1 MSSAV
6 TFIINTIFDV
16 VCFLFLA
23 RMILQASR
31 ADFYNP
37 ISQGV
42 VKATDPLLRPIR
54 LLIPGFRNFDIAA
67 LLAAW
72 LTKSV
77 GFALIVGL
85 EAQMVPGIPYVALRG
100 LFEMLRLLL
109 TIYWFG
115 LIIVIVL
122 SFIAQG
128 TNHPAALLL
137 HQITEPVLAPARRLL
152 PPMGGLDFSP
162 ILVFMVL
169 ILIRD
174 YLLPAIFNS
183 LIG

>member
-1 MSSAV
+1 MSSAL
-6 TFIINTIFDV
+6 TFVINTIFDI

-42 VKATDPLLRPIR
+42 VKATDPLLRPLR
-54 LLIPGFRNFDIAA
+54 LMIPGFRNFDIAA

-72 LTKSV
+72 LTKSI

-85 EAQMVPGIPYVALRG
+85 ESQFLPGIPYIALRG

-109 TIYWFG
+109 TIYWFA

-122 SFIAQG
+122 SFVAQG
-128 TNHPAALLL
+128 THHPAALLL
-137 HQITEPVLAPARRLL
+137 HQITEPVLAPGRRLL
-152 PPMGGLDFSP
+152 PAMGGLDFSP

-174 YLLPAIFNS
+174 YLLPAVFNT

>member
-1 MSSAV
+1 MGSAV
-6 TFIINTIFDV
+6 SFIINTIFDII
-16 VCFLFLA
+16 CFLFLA

-42 VKATDPLLRPIR
+42 VKATDPFLKPIR
-54 LLIPGFRNFDIAA
+54 LLIPGFRNFDIAS

-72 LTKSV
+72 LAKSV
-77 GFALIVGL
+77 GFALIVGI
-85 EAQMVPGIPYVALRG
+85 EADMLPGIPYVALRG
-100 LFEMLRLLL
+100 LFEVLRLLL
-109 TIYWFG
+109 TVYWFA

-122 SFIAQG
+122 SFVAQG
-128 TNHPAALLL
+128 TRHPAALLL
-137 HQITEPVLAPARRLL
+137 HQITEPILAPARRLI
-152 PPMGGLDFSP
+152 PPMGGLDLSP

-183 LIG
+183 LIA